1 MDAGLRELLALETI
15 ASPDAIGD
23 WLRRVGVNGGLEGLL
38 QVNNKKRIS
47 SESRKESSELIHG
60 SRSRGSIGE
69 KVKKF

>member
-38 QVNNKKRIS
+38 QVNNK
-47 SESRKESSELIHG
+47 
-60 SRSRGSIGE
+60 
-69 KVKKF
+69 